1 MSASRMAF
9 FHRLLVSW
17 GFISFSSSAFP
28 SAAAEGKKEES
39 SRGKNCVRK
48 RERERER
55 EREKGG
61 ENRKSVK
68 RKKRSPTVVVF
79 LFSTAFYRI
88 IRVRS
93 INDRIKPSSTV
104 KAYAST
110 SCKAF
115 SNFWKWIRSM
125 NSTFFSFIFL
135 FFFFVFVPRTTD

>member
-1 MSASRMAF
+1 M
-9 FHRLLVSW
+9 
-17 GFISFSSSAFP
+17 
-28 SAAAEGKKEES
+28 
-39 SRGKNCVRK
+39 RK

-115 SNFWKWIRSM
+115 SNFWK
-125 NSTFFSFIFL
+125 
-135 FFFFVFVPRTTD
+135 